1 VLKTLRSQRSKS
13 RTLKLLAREIL
24 QLLEERQEDQ
34 RMTNAPYQY
43 YEVRFAALFIQQ
55 TSAL

>member
-1 VLKTLRSQRSKS
+1 
-13 RTLKLLAREIL
+13 LAREIL

-34 RMTNAPYQY
+34 RTTNAPYQY